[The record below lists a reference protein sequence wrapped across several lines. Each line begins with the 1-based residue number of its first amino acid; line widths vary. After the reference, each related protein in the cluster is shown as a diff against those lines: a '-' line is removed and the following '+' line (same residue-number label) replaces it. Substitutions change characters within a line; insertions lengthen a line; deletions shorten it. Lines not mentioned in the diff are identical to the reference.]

1 MNGKFLSTR
10 RNRVLDSTFAVAV
23 FALVAASNVHAKDA
37 TPVRFPK
44 AAPKAVPQKAA
55 LQKASQVTPT
65 PPPLATLPPAA
76 KRFKPLA
83 VPMVVRSPAWIV
95 VDVDSGRVLEAFNPH
110 RRMFPASTTKTLTAL
125 VAISQGH
132 LDETVAVGANP
143 PKTGE
148 QSAYLLQGE
157 QFKLRDLVRAALIKS
172 ANDACVALAEGVG
185 GNVPNFV
192 KMMNAK
198 AREVGALDSHFA
210 NPHGLHDPN
219 HYTTPYDL
227 AQIARAAMRYPFF
240 NQTVRTRDAQ
250 IHGNWKIGPVRVL
263 ENKNRL
269 LWEWSQC
276 DGVKTGYTRQAG
288 HCLIASATRRVRD
301 KDGAVRPWRLI
312 AVVMHSPDSWGE
324 GANLLLNAFHH
335 FQPMPVVE
343 KGQSFASV
351 DVQGGAAQVQPVAPR
366 NVEIPLRQGETLTR
380 RFRYAPL
387 KAPLRRGQQ
396 IGELE
401 LWSGSHP
408 VARVPLIARSDV
420 SVSLLAR
427 VAPSAPFALNNTFF
441 LAAAGAAA
449 LSLLLLL
456 LRRARKPLRSHH
468 V

>member
-37 TPVRFPK
+37 TPVRFSK

-132 LDETVAVGANP
+132 LDETVSVGANP

-335 FQPMPVVE
+335 FQPTPVVE

-380 RFRYAPL
+380 RFRYSTL

-408 VARVPLIARSDV
+408 VARVPLIARNDV
-420 SVSLLAR
+420 PISLLAR
-427 VAPSAPFALNNTFF
+427 VAPSAPFALNNIFF

-449 LSLLLLL
+449 LSLVLLL